1 MTCKELRWY
10 FEDHLRDA
18 EVRSARGAVVE
29 HISTCVDC
37 SRFVAQQRELGKN
50 LRWVRESAP
59 VVPQSVDRSV
69 ILNYRRYLAA
79 ERQRFAMPAIYR
91 FPIASRWTWSA
102 ISAVA
107 LLGISVWVLSARK
120 TASGTPPETTGQP
133 TIVPSPQVGAQNSPA
148 APVKPASPSQVLLR
162 ASRSHAD
169 RHLASAPVRPARS
182 LPDGFR
188 SLMYCDALSCPEAM
202 DLIRVQVPTTAMPGQ
217 ISAFIDP
224 SGSVTADVLVGADGI
239 ARGIRFEGEEIQ
251 FLK

>member
-29 HISTCVDC
+29 HISTCVAC
-37 SRFVAQQRELGKN
+37 SRFVARQRELGKD

-59 VVPQSVDRSV
+59 DVPQSLDRSV
-69 ILNYRRYLAA
+69 IRNYRRYLVA
-79 ERQRFAMPAIYR
+79 ERQRFARPAMDR
-91 FPIASRWTWSA
+91 FPLASRWTWSA
-102 ISAVA
+102 VSAVA

-120 TASGTPPETTGQP
+120 TASSTPPETTGHP
-133 TIVPSPQVGAQNSPA
+133 TLVPSTQVAAQNSPRA
-148 APVKPASPSQVLLR
+148 AVQPARHSRGHVP
-162 ASRSHAD
+162 ASRSDAD

-202 DLIRVQVPTTAMPGQ
+202 DLIRVQVPSTAVPGRV
-217 ISAFIDP
+217 SGFVDP
-224 SGSVTADVLVGADGI
+224 GRSVTADVLVGADGI
-239 ARGIRFEGEEIQ
+239 ARGIRLEEIE
-251 FLK
+251 F

>member
-18 EVRSARGAVVE
+18 EVRSARGAVLE

-37 SRFVAQQRELGKN
+37 SRFVARQRELGKD

-59 VVPQSVDRSV
+59 DVPQSVDRSV

-79 ERQRFAMPAIYR
+79 KRQRFAMPAIYR
-91 FPIASRWTWSA
+91 FPIASRWKWSA

-120 TASGTPPETTGQP
+120 TASSPPPETTGQP
-133 TIVPSPQVGAQNSPA
+133 TIVPSTQLVAQNSPRA
-148 APVKPASPSQVLLR
+148 AVKPARHSHVPHR
-162 ASRSHAD
+162 ASRSSAD
-169 RHLASAPVRPARS
+169 QNWASAPVRPART

-217 ISAFIDP
+217 VSGFINS

-239 ARGIRFEGEEIQ
+239 ARGIRFEGEEIE
-251 FLK
+251 F